1 MVLQSHNSWSYVR
14 PKKWWL
20 RPFAFVAKCQSVPI
34 YVQYLDYSVRS
45 FDLRVRFDKNGNAV
59 FAHGYM
65 EFDISYDDLIDDLKF
80 INSRKDCTVRVI
92 HEVRNEKQYTK
103 ESIEHFKVFCAALE
117 ASFPNIKFYKGM
129 NLYNYQVDYEFDY
142 KPSEEGKYSSVCKP
156 NIIDDW
162 FPWLF
167 ARFNNKK
174 ILKEGSK
181 YDILSI
187 DFVNIR

>member
-1 MVLQSHNSWSYVR
+1 MVLQSHNSWSYAR

-20 RPFAFVAKCQSVPI
+20 RPFAFIARCQSVSI
-34 YVQYLDYSVRS
+34 YEQYFDYNVRS
-45 FDLRVRFDKNGNAV
+45 FDLRVRFHKDGKIV
-59 FAHGYM
+59 IAHGYM
-65 EFDISYDDLIDDLKF
+65 EFDISYEDLMYDLRF
-80 INSRKDCTVRVI
+80 INTHECSVRVI

-103 ESIEHFKVFCAALE
+103 ESIERFKSLCAALE
-117 ASFPNIKFYKGM
+117 STFPNIKFYCGK
-129 NLYNYQVDYEFDY
+129 NLYNYEVDYEFEY

-156 NIIDDW
+156 RLIDDW

-167 ARFNNKK
+167 AKFNNKK